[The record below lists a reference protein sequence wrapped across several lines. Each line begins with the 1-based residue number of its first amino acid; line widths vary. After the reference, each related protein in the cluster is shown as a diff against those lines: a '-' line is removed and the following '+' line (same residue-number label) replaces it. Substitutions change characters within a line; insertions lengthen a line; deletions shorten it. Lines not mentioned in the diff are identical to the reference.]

1 MNTYI
6 ELAKRGR
13 EYGETNFCTVIAV
26 ALCLKTTFEDA
37 WNLMNSKGR
46 RIGKGTTFN
55 DYSKALE
62 ERGMTVNNIYSRHRW
77 RDSRTGKV
85 NGYSDPEV
93 SASFPRARYIKT
105 VNDLTTYLPR
115 TGTFLVRINKHVL
128 TFVNGKVEDWTDNRR
143 HRVLAIY
150 EVTGTPV
157 TYPDAVMPMGLHRHR
172 EEGRTGF
179 HSAVRTRKDT
189 PTWNLIRRDTG
200 TVVNTYKRL
209 SERIKRGVQTGTIQ
223 LTSDPSVPLFLHNVK
238 TGETISKR
246 NW

>member
-37 WNLMNSKGR
+37 WNLMNAKGR
-46 RIGKGTTFN
+46 RIGKGTTFS
-55 DYSKALE
+55 DYSNALA
-62 ERGMTVNNIYSRHRW
+62 ERGMAVNNIYIRNRC
-77 RDSRTGKV
+77 RTYYGKV
-85 NGYSDPEV
+85 SGYTEPVVADNYG
-93 SASFPRARYIKT
+93 RLRYIKT

-115 TGTFLVRINKHVL
+115 TGTFLIRINKHVL
-128 TFVNGKVEDWTDNRR
+128 TFVDGRVEDWTDNRR

-157 TYPDAVMPMGLHRHR
+157 SYPDAKMPLGLTRHR
-172 EEGRTGF
+172 EEGRTGL
-179 HSAVRTRKDT
+179 HSAVRTRNDS
-189 PTWNLIRRDTG
+189 PTWQLIRVDNG

-209 SERIKRGVQTGTIQ
+209 SDRIRRGVQTGTIQ
-223 LTSDPSVPLFLHNVK
+223 LVEDRSAPLALRNIK